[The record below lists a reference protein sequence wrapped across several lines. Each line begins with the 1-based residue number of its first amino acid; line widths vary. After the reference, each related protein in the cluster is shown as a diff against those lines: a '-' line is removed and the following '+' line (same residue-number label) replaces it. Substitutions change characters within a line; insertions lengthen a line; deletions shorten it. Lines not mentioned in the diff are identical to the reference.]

1 MSRGESPVTRH
12 SFWSNVAAVAYKE
25 ASVIRHDKALLA
37 TVLAQPVMML
47 LLFGMA
53 LSNKPA
59 NVQWRVLDRNHSAVS
74 RRFVQEVETTG
85 YFKPP
90 QPVWSYDAGRRALKD
105 GDALAFLVI
114 PKSFRR
120 DIERGRPR
128 VQLLVDGSDPLSAA
142 RVAAY
147 VGQVAAAF
155 TTGPIVVAARAAPPE
170 AALAPVDLR
179 QRFWFNPTLL
189 DRKFFL
195 AALAGMLLTNLCLS
209 ATSLG
214 LVAERESG
222 TYEQMLALPTTAI
235 EIVLG
240 KLLPFVGLAYGVF
253 FFATIAAGVFFGVW
267 PVGSWLALVLVTL
280 PFVLASLGIGVFV
293 STLAHTSAQAVF
305 ITVFFIMPSFVLSGS
320 MFPYQLMPHGVR
332 EVGALFPLRWYQIA
346 LRRIVERGAGLTD
359 VAGPIVA
366 LILLFGVILAGIRW
380 RMKPRLG

>member
-1 MSRGESPVTRH
+1 MSRARR
-12 SFWSNVAAVAYKE
+12 SFWSNVGAVAYKE

-59 NVQWRVLDRNHSAVS
+59 NVKWLVLDRSHSAVS
-74 RRFVQEVETTG
+74 RRFVQEVQTTG
-85 YFKPP
+85 YFKAP
-90 QPVWSYDAGRRALKD
+90 QPVWSYDTGRRVLQN
-105 GDALAFLVI
+105 GEALAFLVI

-142 RVAAY
+142 RIAAY
-147 VGQVAAAF
+147 IGQVAAAF
-155 TTGPIVVAARAAPPE
+155 SIGPIAVAEHGAGPSVPTPG
-170 AALAPVDLR
+170 LVDVR

-189 DRKFFL
+189 DREFFL

-214 LVAERESG
+214 LVGERESG

-240 KLLPFVGLAYGVF
+240 KLVPYVGLSYGVF
-253 FFATIAAGVFFGVW
+253 LFATIASGVFFGVW
-267 PVGSWLALVLVTL
+267 PEGSWLALVVVTL

-305 ITVFFIMPSFVLSGS
+305 ITVFFIMPSFVLSGTL
-320 MFPYQLMPHGVR
+320 FPYQLMPHGVR

-346 LRRIVERGAGLTD
+346 LRRIVERGAGLSE
-359 VAGPIVA
+359 VAGPALA
-366 LILLFGVILAGIRW
+366 LIILFAVILAGIRW